1 MMDPHTVIRMP
12 LLSEKGDRLKEKQN
26 KIILSVDTRA
36 NKTQVKAAIE
46 AIFNVKVV
54 DVNMMNVKGKV
65 KRIGMRKGKRPDWKK
80 AVVTIAEGSKVDFIE
95 GV

>member
-36 NKTQVKAAIE
+36 NKTQVKSAVE
-46 AIFNVKVV
+46 TVFKVKVI

-65 KRIGMRKGKRPDWKK
+65 KKIGLRKGKRPDWKK
-80 AVVTIAEGSKVDFIE
+80 AVVTIAGGSKVDFIE